1 MFSVFIPDPSHSLD
15 RKFNLTNWKIEV
27 VAAQTHNVN
36 DGGSLGD
43 SDERDVS
50 KQSPST

>member
-1 MFSVFIPDPSHSLD
+1 MYSVFIPDPAHSLD
-15 RKFNLTNWKIEV
+15 RKFNLTNCKIEV
-27 VAAQTHNVN
+27 VTVKAHN
-36 DGGSLGD
+36 DGGSFGD

>member
-15 RKFNLTNWKIEV
+15 RKFNLTNCKIKG
-27 VAAQTHNVN
+27 VAAQAYN
-36 DGGSLGD
+36 DGGSFGN

-50 KQSPST
+50 KQGPST